1 MLTNTVKKWTYVNT
15 ELYVNNVLLKITS
28 ADRRLNRIDDND

>member
-1 MLTNTVKKWTYVNT
+1 MLTNKTKKRTHVNT
-15 ELYVNNVLLKITS
+15 ELYVNNILLKITS